1 MSPRFLGM
9 TELIQKI
16 YDLVEPMLDGTD
28 MFIVSIKVKPVNN
41 IKVFIDADSGFSIE
55 RSVSIHRRLY
65 HILEEGGMFPS
76 GDFSLEVSSP
86 GVDEPLTQLRQYN
99 KNVGRKITITDRE
112 DKDTTGMLT
121 EVSETEITLEVKKAK
136 EKTVVPVV
144 MPFENIKKAVV
155 QIIF

>member
-16 YDLVEPMLDGTD
+16 YGLIEPMIDGTD
-28 MFIVSIKVKPVNN
+28 MFIVDIKVKPVNN
-41 IKVFIDADSGFSIE
+41 IKVFMDADSGFSIE

-65 HILEEGGMFPS
+65 HILEEDGSFPN

-86 GVDEPLTQLRQYN
+86 GIDEPLAQLRQYT
-99 KNVGRKITITDRE
+99 KNIGRKITITDRE

-121 EVSETEITLEVKKAK
+121 EVSETEVTLEVKKAK
-136 EKTVVPVV
+136 EKVATPVV
-144 MPFENIKKAVV
+144 IPFENIKKAVV